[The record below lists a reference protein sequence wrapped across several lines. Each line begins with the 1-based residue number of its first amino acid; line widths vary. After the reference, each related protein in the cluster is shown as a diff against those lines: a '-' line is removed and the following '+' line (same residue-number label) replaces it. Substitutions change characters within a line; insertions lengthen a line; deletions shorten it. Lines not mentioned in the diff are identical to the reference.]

1 MKIDIIKFGN
11 ILMSRPDGREAFFVI
26 KSSFL
31 SHLKNEK
38 ITLDFTSV
46 DVVAPSWLDEVLTPI
61 KEIYGKDRI
70 EIINGHCS
78 TLKLALDGIEY

>member
-11 ILMSRPDGREAFFVI
+11 ILMSRPDGREAFLVI

-31 SHLKNEK
+31 SHIKNEK
-38 ITLDFTSV
+38 IILDFTKV

-61 KEIYGKDRI
+61 KETFGKDRI
-70 EIINGHCS
+70 EIIPGHCS
-78 TLKLALDGIEY
+78 SLQLAINGIEY